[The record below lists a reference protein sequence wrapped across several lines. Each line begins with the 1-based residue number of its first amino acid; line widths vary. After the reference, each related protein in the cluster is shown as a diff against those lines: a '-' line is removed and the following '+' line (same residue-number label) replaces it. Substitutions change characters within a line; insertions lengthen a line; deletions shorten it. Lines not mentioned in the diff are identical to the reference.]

1 MRRTGLGALF
11 FGWLYGVPFLLIVG
25 LIRRASPPRFATHA
39 EAERYAAVTD
49 RFLTIA
55 LVLNVAI
62 PVGGLILARLLDE
75 KFWLRHFAGSMAGL
89 ALIFILVAVVAGR
102 ATAPLIG
109 TVPPD
114 QGPQPRV
121 TQCIPMSGGHSC
133 PGG

>member
-25 LIRRASPPRFATHA
+25 LIRRTSAAAFATHA

-49 RFLTIA
+49 RFLSIA
-55 LVLNVAI
+55 LVVNVAI
-62 PVGGLILARLLDE
+62 PVGGLILARLLDD
-75 KFWLRHFAGSMAGL
+75 KFWLRHFAGSLAGL
-89 ALIFILVAVVAGR
+89 ALIFMLVAVVAGR
-102 ATAPLIG
+102 ASAPLIG

-114 QGPQPRV
+114 HEPQPRV
-121 TQCIPMSGGHSC
+121 TQCIPISGGHGC

>member
-25 LIRRASPPRFATHA
+25 LIRRTSPATFATHA
-39 EAERYAAVTD
+39 EAERYAVGTD

-55 LVLNVAI
+55 LVVNVAI
-62 PVGGLILARLLDE
+62 PVGGLILARLLDD
-75 KFWLRHFAGSMAGL
+75 KFWLRHFVGSLAGM
-89 ALIFILVAVVAGR
+89 ALIFILVGVVAGR
-102 ATAPLIG
+102 ATAPLVG

-114 QGPQPRV
+114 QEPRPRV
-121 TQCIPMSGGHSC
+121 TQCIPVSGGHGC

>member
-1 MRRTGLGALF
+1 MRRTALGALF

-25 LIRRASPPRFATHA
+25 LIRRTSPEIFATHV

-55 LVLNVAI
+55 LVVNVAV
-62 PVGGLILARLLDE
+62 PVGGLILSRLLGE
-75 KFWLRHFAGSMAGL
+75 RFWSRQFAGSLAGL

-114 QGPQPRV
+114 REPAPRV
-121 TQCIPMSGGHSC
+121 TQCIPISGGHGC